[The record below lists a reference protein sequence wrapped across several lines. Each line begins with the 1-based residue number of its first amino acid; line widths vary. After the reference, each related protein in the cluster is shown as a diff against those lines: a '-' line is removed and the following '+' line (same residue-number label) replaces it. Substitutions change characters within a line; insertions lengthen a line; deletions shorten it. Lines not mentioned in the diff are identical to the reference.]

1 MASLTKSFNQNLLD
15 ELSKRSINEIK
26 RLTDLLN
33 KQKKIQANKN
43 ALVSL
48 SRLVNDG
55 KTNEKAQ
62 VMIDYYKKVIN
73 HIEVKIVFWNGV
85 KNKEIPNDM
94 LKKLNESLTEWLE
107 ASWAY
112 FGMKEVKSEGDEAKK
127 EYEYFKKICLILQK
141 KSKKSCN
148 RKNKKKNRKKN

>member
-1 MASLTKSFNQNLLD
+1 
-15 ELSKRSINEIK
+15 
-26 RLTDLLN
+26 
-33 KQKKIQANKN
+33 
-43 ALVSL
+43 
-48 SRLVNDG
+48 
-55 KTNEKAQ
+55 
-62 VMIDYYKKVIN
+62 
-73 HIEVKIVFWNGV
+73 
-85 KNKEIPNDM
+85 M